1 MAKLILSHKYNY
13 RPEKIFNL
21 IQNGTL
27 FRLTGADKI
36 MFDFKEDEFFSLIFN
51 GRGSIYGEILQIIP
65 DEFVSLLWNVNG
77 FGRNDE
83 IDTMVNISI
92 DKVNNEGTNITIE
105 HTGIKNEESFTA
117 KQNAWKEILEKLE
130 MEISS

>member
-1 MAKLILSHKYNY
+1 MPKLFLSHKYNCK
-13 RPEKIFNL
+13 PEKIFEL
-21 IQNGTL
+21 IKNGDF

-65 DEFVSLLWNVNG
+65 NEFISLLWNVNG
-77 FGRNDE
+77 FNREDE

-92 DKVNNEGTNITIE
+92 DKDKNDGAIITIE
-105 HTGIKNEESFTA
+105 HTGIKNTEAFTA
-117 KQNAWKEILEKLE
+117 KQNAWKEILTGIEKE
-130 MEISS
+130 MR

>member
-51 GRGSIYGEILQIIP
+51 GKGSIYGEILQIIP